1 MFKAVIHYD
10 KRYRSKEQ
18 NKTKKTPTGVML
30 DTD

>member
-10 KRYRSKEQ
+10 KRYRSKKKQ
-18 NKTKKTPTGVML
+18 TKKPPTGVML

>member
-10 KRYRSKEQ
+10 KRYRSKK
-18 NKTKKTPTGVML
+18 NKQKKPPTGVML

>member
-10 KRYRSKEQ
+10 KRYRSKK
-18 NKTKKTPTGVML
+18 NKNKKNPPTGVML